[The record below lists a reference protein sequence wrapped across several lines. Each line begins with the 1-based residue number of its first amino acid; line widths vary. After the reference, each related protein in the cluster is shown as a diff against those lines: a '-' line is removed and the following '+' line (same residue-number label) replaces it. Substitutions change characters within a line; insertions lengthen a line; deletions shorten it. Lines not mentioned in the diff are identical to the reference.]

1 MYIKDDMGIVPQ
13 DFIVCEFYGVETCF
27 CWNVKHSKL
36 VAFPYATDET
46 SARDVKIFSTPA
58 PVRQIQCFDGRVFVL
73 CAPQGVYKLSRSG
86 VFAVLSKN
94 ALGMG
99 AEFYEVLVPYE
110 DHIKLSNKHSKD
122 YKLLF
127 KYSPTLDTIEQV
139 HSLSLIPAD
148 TEEELLECFIKD
160 LQKIRNVCVI
170 GYGRKLFAWNGN
182 AVQLIYTDVSGVILR
197 IAPVTRRTKVAGV
210 LIIIDLN
217 TVILMHSRD
226 HDLVFQKVWLGRN
239 IRCTSALCASFCSE
253 PENVL
258 WIVYCDQSKLY
269 YMRKELFTDKIQE
282 MKEQEK
288 TFTCM
293 QYYKSNVI
301 LGLLD
306 SKELVELSVETLQN
320 SLPVNSDIQLHAN
333 MFQSTDLIMER
344 ICNKAKELDKLYERL
359 ANEQDK
365 LRRINMYAY
374 NQKIEAHPKIEMCR
388 LWNHSYLTLYIS
400 ESLPKN
406 SYVVFTLNSKDQST
420 FCIKRVTDTTF
431 TVKMLVNESK
441 VLYSSTVNMDLITLM
456 NKETPWCIIQN
467 FITCPS
473 QKEARKRAK
482 KERDKLAFIDAKIAL
497 LQNLIAEKDLN
508 MTKLAEIKKII
519 RAEL

>member
-1 MYIKDDMGIVPQ
+1 MYINDDAEIVPQ

-36 VAFPYATDET
+36 VAFPYAADKS
-46 SARDVKIFSTPA
+46 SACDIRVFSTPA
-58 PVRQIQCFDGRVFVL
+58 PVRQVQCFDGRVFVL

-127 KYSPTLDTIEQV
+127 KYPATSDTIKQV
-139 HSLSLIPAD
+139 HSLSLTPAN
-148 TEEELLECFIKD
+148 TEEGLLECFIKN
-160 LQKIRNVCVI
+160 QQEMRNICVI
-170 GYGRKLFAWNGN
+170 GYGKKLFAWNGD
-182 AVQLIYTDVSGVILR
+182 AVQLIYADVSGAISR
-197 IAPVTRRTKVAGV
+197 IAPVTRTTKVAGV
-210 LIIIDLN
+210 LLLIDLN

-226 HDLVFQKVWLGRN
+226 RDLVFQKVWLGRD
-239 IRCTSALCASFCSE
+239 IRCTSALCASFSLE
-253 PENVL
+253 SKNIL
-258 WIVYCDQSKLY
+258 WIVYCDQSELY
-269 YMRKELFTDKIQE
+269 YIKKELFTDKIQE
-282 MKEQEK
+282 TKVKKK

-306 SKELVELSVETLQN
+306 SKELVELSIETLQN
-320 SLPVNSDIQLHAN
+320 SLPVNSDIQLRAN
-333 MFQSTDLIMER
+333 MFKSTDLIMER
-344 ICNKAKELDKLYERL
+344 ICNKAKELDMLYEKL

-374 NQKIEAHPKIEMCR
+374 NQKVEAHPQIEVCR
-388 LWNHSYLTLYIS
+388 LWNHSYLTLNIP
-400 ESLPKN
+400 EKLPKN
-406 SYVVFTLNSKDQST
+406 SYVVFILNSKDQST
-420 FCIKRVTDTTF
+420 FCIKKVTDTTF
-431 TVKMLVNESK
+431 TVKMPINESK
-441 VLYSSTVNMDLITLM
+441 VLYASTVNMDLITLM
-456 NKETPWCIIQN
+456 NKEAPWCIIQN

-473 QKEARKRAK
+473 QKETRKRSK
-482 KERDKLAFIDAKIAL
+482 KERDKLAFIDAKIAS
-497 LQNLIAEKDLN
+497 LQNLITEKDLN
-508 MTKLAEIKKII
+508 MAKLTEIKKII